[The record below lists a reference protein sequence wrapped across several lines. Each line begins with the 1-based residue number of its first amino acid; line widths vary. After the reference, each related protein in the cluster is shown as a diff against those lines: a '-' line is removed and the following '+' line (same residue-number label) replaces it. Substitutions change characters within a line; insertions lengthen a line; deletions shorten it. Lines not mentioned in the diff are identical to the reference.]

1 MLSEKGCVSCMYKIA
16 AMGDRD
22 SIYGFASLGISIF
35 PVDDSVQ
42 AVKTLRKISEN
53 GYAVI
58 YITENL
64 ASQISVELDRY
75 KDEPLPAIIPIPGV
89 SGNTGIGM
97 KQVSR
102 FVERAVG
109 SDIVK

>member
-1 MLSEKGCVSCMYKIA
+1 MYKIA
-16 AMGDRD
+16 AIGDRD
-22 SIYGFASLGISIF
+22 SIYGFASLGVGIF
-35 PVDDSVQ
+35 PVDDSAQ
-42 AVKTLRKISEN
+42 AVKTLRRISES

-58 YITENL
+58 FITEAL
-64 ASQISVELDRY
+64 ASQMQAELDRY

-89 SGNTGIGM
+89 NGNTGIGM
-97 KQVSR
+97 KQVSS

>member
-1 MLSEKGCVSCMYKIA
+1 MYKIA
-16 AMGDRD
+16 AIGDRD

-35 PVDDSVQ
+35 PVDDTI
-42 AVKTLRKISEN
+42 AAAKTLRRISES

-64 ASQISVELDRY
+64 ASQLQTELDRY

-97 KQVSR
+97 KQVSQ

>member
-1 MLSEKGCVSCMYKIA
+1 MYKIA
-16 AMGDRD
+16 AIGDRD
-22 SIYGFASLGISIF
+22 SIYGFASLGVGIF

-42 AVKTLRKISEN
+42 AVKTLRRISES

-58 YITENL
+58 FITEAL
-64 ASQISVELDRY
+64 ASQMQAELDRY

-89 SGNTGIGM
+89 NGNTGIGM
-97 KQVSR
+97 KQVSS